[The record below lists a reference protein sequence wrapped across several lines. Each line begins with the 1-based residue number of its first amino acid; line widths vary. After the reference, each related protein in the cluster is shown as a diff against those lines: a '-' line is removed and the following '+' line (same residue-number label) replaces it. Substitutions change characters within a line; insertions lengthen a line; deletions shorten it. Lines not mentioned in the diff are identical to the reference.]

1 MKHLL
6 FISCLLINIF
16 LSSCSFQM
24 RFFQEMNLENIN
36 KNLDVSPLSA
46 YQVLG
51 LTANGAKGTTLTQ
64 MLECLGNESL
74 DELNNINQ
82 QILSIFQSFTSI
94 EIANA
99 VMTKLRPKQTF
110 LNAAEMYEA
119 TVEPLQSLA
128 QVNNWCNLK
137 THGTIPTILDELPG
151 DTIMVLLN
159 AIYFKGTWKTE
170 FDVRNTTIKTFYNF
184 GKTEKKVNT
193 MKTRDKFNYY
203 YDRSVQ
209 VIELPYTKDSMS
221 AVIILPFEGKDI
233 NEYIRDL
240 DDDKIHSYIKRM
252 TEEVVDLELPKFTVE
267 FSAELNKVLQK
278 MGMVLAFKGTADFTN
293 MIDGSARVNKV
304 VQKTY
309 LSVDEHGTEASGASA
324 VIMTKGMIPR
334 MTINRPFIFMLRNKD
349 LPYNYEMMFMAKIE
363 EL

>member
-1 MKHLL
+1 MKYLL

-36 KNLDVSPLSA
+36 KDLTVSPLSA

-51 LTANGAKGTTLTQ
+51 LTANGAKGTTLNQ

-74 DELNNINQ
+74 DELNKINQ
-82 QILSIFQSFTSI
+82 QILSTFKSFTTI

-110 LNAAEMYEA
+110 LDASELYEA
-119 TVEPLQSLA
+119 TVEPLQSLE

-151 DTIMVLLN
+151 STLMVLIN
-159 AIYFKGTWKTE
+159 ALYFKGTWKTE
-170 FDVRNTTIKTFYNF
+170 FDVRNTTKKTFYNL
-184 GKTEKKVNT
+184 GKTAKKVDT
-193 MKTRDKFNYY
+193 MALKEKFNYY
-203 YDRSVQ
+203 YDRQVQ

-221 AVIILPFEGKDI
+221 AVIILPYEGKDI

-240 DDDKIHSYIKRM
+240 NDDKIHSYIKRM
-252 TEEVVDLELPKFTVE
+252 TEEVVTLELPKFTLE
-267 FSAELNKVLQK
+267 FSAELNAVLQK
-278 MGMVLAFKGTADFTN
+278 MGMVLAFKGNADFTN
-293 MIDGSARVNKV
+293 LIDGSIHIDKV
-304 VQKTY
+304 VQKTF
-309 LSVDEHGTEASGASA
+309 LSVDEHGTEASAATA
-324 VIMTKGMIPR
+324 VTIRNGINHSMA
-334 MTINRPFIFMLRNKD
+334 INRPFIFMLRNKN
-349 LPYNYEMMFMAKIE
+349 LPETYEMMFMAKIE
-363 EL
+363 QL